1 MKNVCRLITW
11 ELYRPSTT
19 GEGESRDVR
28 EQRFSDYLHQIVTET
43 EAAARVTIDSKD
55 VNEDESVSEELG
67 SQIMYFAES
76 PATGVNRHVPPY
88 NRHLTA
94 LFGCNCSVNPLF
106 NDENAKLCAYYIL
119 KYVAKVSWL
128 LSNFKHNLDNAT
140 LNIVLVIST
149 ADRTNKT

>member
-1 MKNVCRLITW
+1 MRRLITW

-19 GEGESRDVR
+19 GEGESRENR
-28 EQRFSDYLHQIVTET
+28 EQRFSDYLHQIVSDT
-43 EAAARVTIDSKD
+43 EAAARVTIDFDNAND
-55 VNEDESVSEELG
+55 VGNSISEELG
-67 SQIMYFAES
+67 EQIKYFMES
-76 PATGVNRHVPPY
+76 PATGVNRHIPPY

-128 LSNFKHNLDNAT
+128 
-140 LNIVLVIST
+140 
-149 ADRTNKT
+149 